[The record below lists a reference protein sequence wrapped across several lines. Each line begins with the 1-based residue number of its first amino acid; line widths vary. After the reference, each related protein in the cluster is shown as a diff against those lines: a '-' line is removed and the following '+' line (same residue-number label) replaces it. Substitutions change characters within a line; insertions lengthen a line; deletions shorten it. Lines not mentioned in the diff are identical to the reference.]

1 MAIVDDNKRF
11 QDMLLSALCGDGMD
25 DCLDTGSLARGDDGG
40 GGGGGEAGLLERT
53 HPMDDPIAPSTN
65 MVLSSGV
72 GANGGTGATEGAG
85 VCLISGD
92 PLEPRHVKLHCGHT
106 FNYENIFNEVYRQ
119 KKVYQQYEK
128 TILHMREIKCPYCR
142 NVQDELL
149 FEDARFPRV
158 TGVNAPSR
166 FCMYPAKCQFVLEG
180 GDLCNDG
187 CYETH
192 CRFHL
197 RLVAMMER
205 LRNKQELK
213 EQKASLKATK
223 KAQAQGTKSSGL
235 DSVVGSHV
243 ATESGAVIGTTTG
256 CCAILKTGANKG
268 LMCGARVKYADTGL
282 CGRHGGNL
290 VL

>member
-11 QDMLLSALCGDGMD
+11 QDMLLSALCGDGID
-25 DCLDTGSLARGDDGG
+25 DCLDTGSPARGGDDGG
-40 GGGGGEAGLLERT
+40 GGGGEAGVLERT

-72 GANGGTGATEGAG
+72 GDGTGQDAGAG

-92 PLEPRHVKLHCGHT
+92 PLEPRHVKLNCGHT

-128 TILHMREIKCPYCR
+128 TTLYMREIKCPYCR

-158 TGVNAPSR
+158 TGVNAPLR
-166 FCMYPAKCQFVLEG
+166 FCMYPAKCQYIMEDG
-180 GDLCNDG
+180 GACNDG

-205 LRNKQELK
+205 LKNKQELK
-213 EQKASLKATK
+213 EQKALMKATK
-223 KAQAQGTKSSGL
+223 KAQAHAKKSSGL
-235 DSVVGSHV
+235 DSVVGADV
-243 ATESGAVIGTTTG
+243 GAGAVTDTTGG
-256 CCAILKTGANKG
+256 CCAVLKTGANKG
-268 LMCGARVKYADTGL
+268 LMCGAKVKYVDTGL

>member
-11 QDMLLSALCGDGMD
+11 QDMLLSALCGDGVD
-25 DCLDTGSLARGDDGG
+25 GEPDTVSPAR
-40 GGGGGEAGLLERT
+40 GGGEAGLLERT
-53 HPMDDPIAPSTN
+53 HPMDDPIAHSTN

-72 GANGGTGATEGAG
+72 GGGGGADEGAG

-92 PLEPRHVKLHCGHT
+92 PLEARHVKLHCGHT

-128 TILHMREIKCPYCR
+128 TVLYMREIKCPYCR
-142 NVQDELL
+142 NVQNELL

-158 TGVNAPSR
+158 TGVNAPLR
-166 FCMYPAKCQFVLEG
+166 FCMYPAKCQYVMEDG
-180 GDLCNDG
+180 GACNDG

-197 RLVAMMER
+197 RLIAMMER
-205 LRNKQELK
+205 LRKKQELK
-213 EQKASLKATK
+213 EQKALMKVAK
-223 KAQAQGTKSSGL
+223 KAQAQAKKSSGL
-235 DSVVGSHV
+235 DSVVGADV
-243 ATESGAVIGTTTG
+243 GAGVGAVTGTTGG
-256 CCAILKTGANKG
+256 CCAVLKTGANKG
-268 LMCGARVKYADTGL
+268 LMCGAKVKYVDTGL